1 MTFSNYKEFID
12 QIIHK
17 LELLGISTSELKID
31 HIGYQASSEK
41 DFDEKTAE
49 LSLRGEIIH
58 DVNVGKKRVAIF
70 KLSKPLDYK
79 GQKISAVE
87 IVSSPTKKE
96 VDSDWE
102 HVELIPDVSLEEFMK
117 KYPDITWDASVMD
130 RDIFPMLVLK
140 LDNKTRAKFPRR
152 SVLEEVARLK
162 KQ

>member
-1 MTFSNYKEFID
+1 MIFSDYKEFID

-17 LELLGISTSELKID
+17 LEQLGISTSELKID
-31 HIGYQASSEK
+31 HIGYQASSKK

-49 LSLRGEIIH
+49 LSRRGEIIH
-58 DVNVGKKRVAIF
+58 DVNVGEKRVAIF
-70 KLSKPLDYK
+70 KLSEPLEYK

-87 IVSSPTKKE
+87 IVSSPTRKE

-102 HVELIPDVSLEEFMK
+102 HVEIVPNGSLEEFMQ
-117 KYPDITWDASVMD
+117 KYPEIEWDTSVID

-152 SVLEEVARLK
+152 AVLEEVARLK